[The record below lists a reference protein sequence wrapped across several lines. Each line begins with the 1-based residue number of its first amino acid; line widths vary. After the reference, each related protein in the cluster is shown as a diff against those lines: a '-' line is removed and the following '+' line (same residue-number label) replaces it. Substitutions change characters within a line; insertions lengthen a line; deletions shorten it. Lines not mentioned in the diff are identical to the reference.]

1 MSLQICRGGWMPELY
16 RQVEAAILQRDPQRK
31 CALTNE
37 LFASWRAG
45 LLHRDSASE
54 ILAIDDP
61 GRPSSPRL
69 VDPRTLPRR
78 SSATPQGRVLLLHAI
93 AHIEFNAINIALDA
107 VYRFRE
113 LPLAFIG
120 DWLYV
125 AQDEARHFSLLNR
138 ELQNR
143 GSHYG
148 FSEAHAGLWEMVCRT
163 RCSALQRMAL
173 VPRVMEARGLDV
185 TPGMIERLRAVG
197 DSAGSAILERI
208 LHDEIA
214 HVRRGSEWF
223 AYACRTRGL
232 DPETT
237 FASLVR
243 EHYGRLRANALNV
256 SARRA
261 AGFSDRELAGLNG
274 CAKR

>member
-1 MSLQICRGGWMPELY
+1 MSLRICRGDWMPELY

-31 CALTNE
+31 CALANE

-45 LLHRDSASE
+45 QLHRDRASE

-185 TPGMIERLRAVG
+185 TPGMIARFEQAG
-197 DSAGSAILERI
+197 DETAAAILEVIFR
-208 LHDEIA
+208 DEIE
-214 HVRRGSEWF
+214 HVRIGNRWYEF
-223 AYACRTRGL
+223 LCRQQGV
-232 DPETT
+232 DPRVT
-237 FASLVR
+237 FAGLVKT
-243 EHYGRLRANALNV
+243 HLGGRLRGPFNRP
-256 SARRA
+256 ARLE
-261 AGFSDRELAGLNG
+261 AGFAEAELDALEANT
-274 CAKR
+274 